1 MKLKILRIMAIITG
15 LIGTTLFNRF
25 IEGGALFMSLVLIYL
40 LSSIYFSVKSF
51 LNLRTNIEISKKMLN
66 NISNS
71 GTLGLALGVMGAFIG
86 LITAFDVLEEF
97 GIKPV
102 CIILDDPPSS
112 LFPSYFSKAIS
123 SLGSLTGSVLG
134 ESVNDFRN
142 HQKDT
147 PVLVYCT
154 EENESSFEQLAT
166 KSDLTVRAVLS
177 GNGSQKILNSKSIR
191 MEMNEFISMSMTPL
205 ISTQSESPQE

>member
-25 IEGGALFMSLVLIYL
+25 IEGGALFMSLVLICL

-86 LITAFDVLEEF
+86 LITAFDVLEATGAAEPAIIAGGLKVALLSPLF
-97 GIKPV
+97 GLFTFSASNFAILV
-102 CIILDDPPSS
+102 LQII
-112 LFPSYFSKAIS
+112 
-123 SLGSLTGSVLG
+123 
-134 ESVNDFRN
+134 
-142 HQKDT
+142 QK
-147 PVLVYCT
+147 
-154 EENESSFEQLAT
+154 
-166 KSDLTVRAVLS
+166 
-177 GNGSQKILNSKSIR
+177 
-191 MEMNEFISMSMTPL
+191 
-205 ISTQSESPQE
+205 